1 MAPGRFVTVIID
13 LTPRKDGRPA
23 RLLDMI
29 PGRSKKVVKTWLQAR
44 SVQFRLNVKTVAM
57 DGFTGYKNAVRE
69 VLSSAVTVMDPFHV
83 VQLAG
88 DKITTCRQRLQQE
101 ITGRR
106 GRKGD
111 LLYQT
116 RRLLLTRN
124 RLLEGTVAT
133 KVDQV
138 LTDPKYAGR
147 ARIWSIYQAG
157 GTAYENPNKRQDSAK
172 LASVID
178 ALDTEVTKGIP
189 ELRSLA
195 RTLRR
200 HRTDILSFFTHPYS
214 SNGQLSHQPQTR
226 TPARHRPGI

>member
-1 MAPGRFVTVIID
+1 MAPDRFVAVIVG
-13 LTPRKDGRPA
+13 LAPREDGRLA
-23 RLLDMI
+23 CLLDVI
-29 PGRSKKVVKTWLQAR
+29 PGRSKKVLKTWLQAQ
-44 SVQFRLNVKTVAM
+44 SVRFRLNVKTVAM
-57 DGFTGYKNAVRE
+57 DGFTDYKNAVRE

-83 VQLAG
+83 AQLVD
-88 DKITTCRQRLQQE
+88 DKITACPRHLQQE
-101 ITGRR
+101 TTGRR

-111 LLYQT
+111 LLCQT

-124 RLLEGTVAT
+124 RLLEGTAAT

-147 ARIWSIYQAG
+147 ARIWSI
-157 GTAYENPNKRQDSAK
+157 TAYENPNKRQDSAK